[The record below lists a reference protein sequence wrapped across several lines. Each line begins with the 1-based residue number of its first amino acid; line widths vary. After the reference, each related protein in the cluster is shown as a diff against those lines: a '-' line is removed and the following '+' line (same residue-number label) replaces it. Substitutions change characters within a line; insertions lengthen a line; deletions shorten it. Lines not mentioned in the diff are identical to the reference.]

1 MCFGVVCVVLEWGA
15 VYWRGVG
22 GTNIPLLLHA
32 QQPGGAGGPCGS
44 DIAPAA
50 AGSAAATAGICV
62 CVWGGGGGCAHSTP
76 FPGPWS
82 GSPSPQDPH
91 HPLTTHVMMP
101 CGVVGLG
108 CCSYSIACCPP
119 PLASSP

>member
-62 CVWGGGGGCAHSTP
+62 CVWGGGGAVHTP
-76 FPGPWS
+76 
-82 GSPSPQDPH
+82 
-91 HPLTTHVMMP
+91 HPFQALGLVAPARRIPTT
-101 CGVVGLG
+101 L
-108 CCSYSIACCPP
+108 
-119 PLASSP
+119 